1 MERGRGAERTAAG
14 CRATHGPGG
23 VRMRRTMSL
32 QIRALTVTLA
42 GLLLAASSAGELAH
56 WPWLG
61 ALARALLWL
70 SMIWLCAGL
79 LGWAGGAAFRRRAGH
94 AAPALLLE
102 LAALGVWL
110 LGLVLMSVLE
120 FGLTPS
126 TAFATSGVVLAV
138 VGFAVRALVADLFYG
153 LTMAVE
159 RPFEIGHWVKL
170 DNGVIGQVT
179 TMTWRAVK
187 LLTRDNLMIVV
198 PNAELAA
205 AQIINYDL
213 PTPAWRQ
220 RLRLALPLHTDP
232 ARVHRLLHA
241 VVQEVAEC
249 AALPHAPEARIES
262 IGAAVAH
269 WELRFWVPDY
279 AASSRVTQQVQEALL
294 RHLRGAGLQP
304 ATERDELLVGSLL
317 RQRGPQP
324 DADRAWLDGVGLF
337 DALHAD
343 ERRALAATS
352 RRLTLHAGD
361 DLVRQGEDGASMFV
375 LVEGTLEVWMAA
387 AGAEAGAAC
396 ISRLGPGTAVGEMSL
411 LTGAPRS
418 ATLRAAT
425 TAVLQEIRRDDLAP
439 LLGHNPALAERF
451 AEVLADRRLADERRA
466 GMRTSTA
473 DPQERQSSIAALLR
487 RARQWFAL
495 SEAPAPRD

>member
-1 MERGRGAERTAAG
+1 
-14 CRATHGPGG
+14 
-23 VRMRRTMSL
+23 MSIR
-32 QIRALTVTLA
+32 IRALTAALA
-42 GLLLAASSAGELAH
+42 GLLLAAASADPLAAV
-56 WPWLG
+56 PWLAKAARG
-61 ALARALLWL
+61 ALWL
-70 SMIWLCAGL
+70 AAIWLTAGL
-79 LGWAGGAAFRRRAGH
+79 AGWAAGAGFRRRAGH

-187 LLTRDNLMIVV
+187 LLTRDNLTIVV

-220 RLRLALPLHTDP
+220 RLRMALPVGTDP
-232 ARVHRLLHA
+232 ARVHRLLDA
-241 VVQEVAEC
+241 VVQEVPEC

-262 IGAAVAH
+262 IGASVAH

-279 AASSRVTQQVQEALL
+279 ASASRVTQRVQEALL
-294 RHLRGAGLQP
+294 RHLRGAGLHP
-304 ATERDELLVGSLL
+304 ATEREEVLLGSLA
-317 RQRGPQP
+317 RQQ
-324 DADRAWLDGVGLF
+324 AQQFDRPHAWLEGVALF
-337 DALHAD
+337 GALQPA
-343 ERRALAATS
+343 ERSALVARA
-352 RRLTLHAGD
+352 RRVELQAGD
-361 DLVRQGEDGASMFV
+361 DLVRQGDAGASMFV
-375 LVEGTLEVWMAA
+375 IAEGALEVWMAVGESA
-387 AGAEAGAAC
+387 SAEC
-396 ISRLGPGTAVGEMSL
+396 VSRLGPGAAVGEMSL

-418 ATLRAAT
+418 ATVRAAT
-425 TAVLQEIRRDDLAP
+425 AAVLQEIRHEDLAP
-439 LLGHNPALAERF
+439 LLGNNPALAERF
-451 AEVLADRRLADERRA
+451 AETLADRRLADERRT
-466 GMRTSTA
+466 GQRTGA
-473 DPQERQSSIAALLR
+473 PDAQERQSSIAALLR

-495 SEAPAPRD
+495 AETSPPRD

>member
-1 MERGRGAERTAAG
+1 
-14 CRATHGPGG
+14 
-23 VRMRRTMSL
+23 MSIR
-32 QIRALTVTLA
+32 IRALTAALA
-42 GLLLAASSAGELAH
+42 GLLLAAASADPLAAV
-56 WPWLG
+56 PWLAKAARG
-61 ALARALLWL
+61 ALWL
-70 SMIWLCAGL
+70 AAIWLTAAL
-79 LGWAGGAAFRRRAGH
+79 MGWATGAGFRRRAGH

-102 LAALGVWL
+102 LAALGIWL

-220 RLRLALPLHTDP
+220 RLPLSLPVDTDP
-232 ARVHRLLHA
+232 ARVHRLLAA
-241 VVQEVAEC
+241 VVQEVDEC
-249 AALPHAPEARIES
+249 ATLPHAPEARIES

-279 AASSRVTQQVQEALL
+279 ASASRVTQRVQEALL
-294 RHLRGAGLQP
+294 RHLRGAGLHP
-304 ATERDELLVGSLL
+304 ATEREEVLLGSLQ
-317 RQRGPQP
+317 RQQAQRLDRPQS
-324 DADRAWLDGVGLF
+324 WLDSVTLF
-337 DALHAD
+337 NPLLPAERQALVA
-343 ERRALAATS
+343 RS
-352 RRLTLHAGD
+352 RRLELQTGD
-361 DLVRQGEDGASMFV
+361 DLVRQGEAGASMFV
-375 LVEGTLEVWMAA
+375 IVEGTLEVWIT
-387 AGAEAGAAC
+387 AGGAADAEC
-396 ISRLGPGTAVGEMSL
+396 VNRLGPGAAVGEMSL

-418 ATLRAAT
+418 ATLRTAT
-425 TAVLQEIRRDDLAP
+425 AAVLQEIRRDDLAP
-439 LLGHNPALAERF
+439 LLSENPALAERF

-466 GMRTSTA
+466 GLRTGTA

-495 SEAPAPRD
+495 AEAAPRGD